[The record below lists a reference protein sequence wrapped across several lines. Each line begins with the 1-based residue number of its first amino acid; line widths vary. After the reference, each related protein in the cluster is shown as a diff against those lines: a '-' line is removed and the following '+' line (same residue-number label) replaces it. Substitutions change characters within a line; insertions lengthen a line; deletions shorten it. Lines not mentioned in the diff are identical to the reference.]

1 MLVPF
6 PFSSGIM
13 VPTHIHIFSS
23 HSRSPVNFKSFS
35 TFMNNFT
42 EIDNQHQLHDVAL
55 QSGSLRSTMM
65 FNNDACSYSEAK
77 HTSHSVP
84 IRNLSCCL
92 LFDDSAVNV
101 VWKSWSSRIESSLR
115 IYTVYIN
122 SNNISY
128 KNFKTI

>member
-6 PFSSGIM
+6 PFSSGVM

-23 HSRSPVNFKSFS
+23 HIRSAVNFKSFS

-42 EIDNQHQLHDVAL
+42 EMDNQHQFHDVAL
-55 QSGSLRSTMM
+55 QSDSLRSTMK

-77 HTSHSVP
+77 HTSLSVP
-84 IRNLSCCL
+84 VRNLSCCL
-92 LFDDSAVNV
+92 LFDDSAVIFLKKHWN
-101 VWKSWSSRIESSLR
+101 SRIKSSLR